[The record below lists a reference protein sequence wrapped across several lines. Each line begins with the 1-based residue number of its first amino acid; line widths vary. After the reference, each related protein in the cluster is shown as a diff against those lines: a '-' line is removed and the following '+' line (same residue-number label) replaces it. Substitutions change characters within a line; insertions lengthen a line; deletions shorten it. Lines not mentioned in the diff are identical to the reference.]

1 MFSLILLYAD
11 VELLQTAKEATESG
25 VAMAWEST
33 KPNLLRID
41 VVIIAVAET
50 FSTSVNKAEDKREN
64 SIP

>member
-11 VELLQTAKEATESG
+11 VELLQTAKEATKSG
-25 VAMAWEST
+25 VAMAWAST

-41 VVIIAVAET
+41 AVIYAVTET

-64 SIP
+64 SVP